1 MNAIV
6 AKRHQKILSARGYS
20 SKKSTPITVSVKSW
34 CPSRFGSAQDNP
46 PTAVPVELKEDI
58 PGTMYCMKELGRG
71 ERGREGDRQ
80 IAWTANCAVRLLLV
94 LRK

>member
-34 CPSRFGSAQDNP
+34 CPSRFGSAQDS
-46 PTAVPVELKEDI
+46 PTTHSSTGRTEGRHTK
-58 PGTMYCMKELGRG
+58 YCMKELGCE
-71 ERGREGDRQ
+71 ERGREREKYPGPQ
-80 IAWTANCAVRLLLV
+80 IVR
-94 LRK
+94 

>member
-1 MNAIV
+1 
-6 AKRHQKILSARGYS
+6 
-20 SKKSTPITVSVKSW
+20 VSVKSW

-71 ERGREGDRQ
+71 ERGRERDRQ